1 MTMAIPAVEAISSG
15 SVNSSATIKN
25 DEVGMDQF
33 LTLLVAQMKYQD
45 PLNPL
50 DGTDFTAQLAQFTA
64 LEQQFQTNDQLEEI
78 LTAVKGQESGYVLD
92 YIGKTVKTLNNAV
105 FVEDGEANAVSYTL
119 DDRAEVTLQI
129 YDEDGNEVR
138 SIYKGWQD
146 AGSHDF
152 DWDGLN
158 NAGSQVDNGTYIVE
172 VDAVDEQGY
181 VVAHQE
187 YVNGEVSG
195 VTYYDGTPYL
205 MIGGKVVALT
215 NVTEVT
221 TTQPVEE

>member
-1 MTMAIPAVEAISSG
+1 
-15 SVNSSATIKN
+15 
-25 DEVGMDQF
+25 MDQF

-45 PLNPL
+45 PLNPM

-64 LEQQFQTNDQLEEI
+64 LEQQFKTNDQLEEI

-105 FVEDGEANAVSYTL
+105 FVENGEANAVSYTL

-152 DWDGLN
+152 DWDGRN
-158 NAGSQVDNGTYIVE
+158 NAGSQVDDGTYVVE
-172 VDAVDEQGY
+172 VEAVDDQGY

-195 VTYYDGTPYL
+195 VTYHDGTPYL

>member
-1 MTMAIPAVEAISSG
+1 MAISALEAISSAG
-15 SVNSSATIKN
+15 VSSSGTTKT

-64 LEQQFQTNDQLEEI
+64 LEQQFKTNDHLDEI
-78 LTAVKGQESGYVLD
+78 LTAVKGQEAGYVLD

-105 FVEDGEANAVSYTL
+105 FVENGAANAVSYTL
-119 DDRAEVTLQI
+119 ADRAEVTVLI
-129 YDEDGNEVR
+129 SDNHGNEVR
-138 SIYKGWQD
+138 KIYKGWQD

-152 DWDGLN
+152 NWDGRN
-158 NAGSQVDNGTYIVE
+158 NAGSQVDDGTYVVE
-172 VDAVDEQGY
+172 VEAVDEQGY
-181 VVAHQE
+181 VVAHEE

-205 MIGGKVVALT
+205 MIGDKVVALT

>member
-1 MTMAIPAVEAISSG
+1 MAIPAVEAISSG

>member
-181 VVAHQE
+181 VVAHEE

>member
-1 MTMAIPAVEAISSG
+1 MAIPAVEAISSG
-15 SVNSSATIKN
+15 SMNSSAATKN

-181 VVAHQE
+181 VVAHEE

-205 MIGGKVVALT
+205 MIGDKVVALT